1 MCSFCAAGMTRLV
14 GRSALNERPLSL
26 AIPSSREVVRTIR
39 ATGRLS
45 KFEPSEVGEGEC
57 VSDLKARALN
67 TPEHDRPTATR
78 DATVAEHYT
87 PLTERHR
94 QMLQRRVIERTSMC

>member
-1 MCSFCAAGMTRLV
+1 MCSFCAAGMTQLV

-39 ATGRLS
+39 ANDRLS
-45 KFEPSEVGEGEC
+45 DFELSEVGKGEC

-67 TPEHDRPTATR
+67 ASERDRPTATR

-87 PLTERHR
+87 PLTTRHGR
-94 QMLQRRVIERTSMC
+94 TLQTRDIERTSMC